1 MTAGVPSPN
10 VTWKK
15 VNDSSKTFPSGQ
27 TLTFTNVTRTDA
39 GNSYF
44 CEADNGVGEA
54 AKSREAVVIVHC
66 K

>member
-1 MTAGVPSPN
+1 MTAGVPSPFN

-15 VNDSSKTFPSGQ
+15 TNDSSKTFPSGQ

-39 GNSYF
+39 GNYF

-54 AKSREAVVIVHC
+54 AKSREAVVTVHC